1 MDETVTRVLIG
12 EAELQARVSAL
23 GAQIA
28 EDYAKDENLLLVSV
42 LKGSVIFL
50 ADLMR
55 AIQRPLSIDFLAAAS
70 YGASTQTS
78 GVVRILKD
86 LETDIAGRSVLLVE
100 DIIDSGM
107 TLRYVREILLS
118 RNPASLKICTLLSK
132 PDRREVEIPVDYIGF
147 DIPNEFVVGYG
158 LDYAER
164 YRNLPYIAIMQPK
177 EG

>member
-1 MDETVTRVLIG
+1 MDETVKRVLIG

-23 GAQIA
+23 GAQIT
-28 EDYAKDENLLLVSV
+28 EDYAKDEHLLLVSV

-118 RNPASLKICTLLSK
+118 RNPSSLKICTLLSK